1 MLTTAWRF
9 LTPFVKA
16 DAHAKSKPVAPPEF
30 FSPQVSEARRFY
42 LDLSPSKKSALAVV
56 CGGSERCLPD
66 YRIQRTSFPFLTI
79 EFVARGR
86 GTLRLRHQK
95 HQLQAGSVFCYGPGI
110 PHQIATDSSEPLV
123 KYFID
128 FSGRRAMS
136 LLREATLAPGRF
148 LQLAAPGEVRGVF
161 DELIRNGLKAGRHAA
176 RICATLLELLVLK
189 IAESRVP
196 MSAGETQSFA
206 NFQHCRRHIVE
217 QFARLRTLEQ
227 ITREC
232 HVNGAYLCRLFRRYE
247 QQSPYQFLLRLK
259 MNLAAELLLQPN
271 SLIKQVGE
279 RIGFEDPFHF
289 SRAFKG
295 VFGVSPAAFRR
306 LH

>member
-1 MLTTAWRF
+1 MTRSRTQA
-9 LTPFVKA
+9 TQP
-16 DAHAKSKPVAPPEF
+16 PPEF

-42 LDLSPSKKSALAVV
+42 LDLSPDRRSALAVV
-56 CGGSERCLPD
+56 CGGSERCRSD
-66 YRIQRTSFPFLTI
+66 YRIERSSFPFLSI
-79 EFVARGR
+79 EFVARGQ
-86 GTLRLRHQK
+86 GTLRLRGRHHK
-95 HQLQAGSVFCYGPGI
+95 LLAGSVFCYGPRV
-110 PHQIATDSSEPLV
+110 PHRIETGASDPLV

-128 FSGRRAMS
+128 FTGTRALA
-136 LLREATLAPGRF
+136 LLREASLVPGTF
-148 LQLAAPGEVRGVF
+148 LQLSAPGEVRGVF
-161 DELIRNGLKAGRHAA
+161 DELIRNGLKAGCHAP

-196 MSAGETQSFA
+196 MSAGETQAFA
-206 NFQHCRRHIVE
+206 TFQHCRRHIVE
-217 QFARLRTLEQ
+217 HFARLRTLEQ

-232 HVNGAYLCRLFRRYE
+232 HVNGAYLCRLFQRYE
-247 QQSPYQFLLRLK
+247 QRSPYQFLLRLK

-295 VFGVSPAAFRR
+295 VFGVSPDAFRR
-306 LH
+306 LR